1 MVNPDT
7 LCCAVDVVLPHQCCN
22 CRSIFFFGGGRLGW
36 LSSNVL
42 KGMKVTQRVN
52 LAHTS
57 GGIHKSNGPEKYRL
71 LICHLLRRQ
80 KKGKVNCLL
89 HKKCNNP
96 KLINPSFPLPTTYVC
111 YNSTTFR
118 QFSLRSWIIFM
129 HFLFKKFTIV
139 PFCISLAMAFY
150 FSAPLMQI
158 AQLTQR
164 KAYSMHKWFQV

>member
-1 MVNPDT
+1 M
-7 LCCAVDVVLPHQCCN
+7 
-22 CRSIFFFGGGRLGW
+22 
-36 LSSNVL
+36 L

-96 KLINPSFPLPTTYVC
+96 KLINPSFPLPTTYATIVQHLGSFLC
-111 YNSTTFR
+111 ILGSFLCTFCLR
-118 QFSLRSWIIFM
+118 YLPLYLFVYHLPWRFISAHLLCKLRSSLKEKLTPCINDSECNTN
-129 HFLFKKFTIV
+129 FL
-139 PFCISLAMAFY
+139 
-150 FSAPLMQI
+150 
-158 AQLTQR
+158 
-164 KAYSMHKWFQV
+164 